1 MRECRLA
8 ERRAQDWD
16 EEDESQD
23 TDDDLDPV
31 SDPDEDEEV
40 LDEGEGLEDDES
52 LDESLDEADS
62 TGEDDDESDEGD
74 APAAAGSGEEDDS
87 DEASLDE
94 LLAKRSSKADPG
106 DSDDDIMTFIGP
118 PEDET
123 IAEPLPTKAQPMRDR
138 QEFVCKRCHLVKP
151 RVQLADEARGLCRDC
166 A

>member
-8 ERRAQDWD
+8 ERRAQDRD

-23 TDDDLDPV
+23 TDDLDPV
-31 SDPDEDEEV
+31 SDLDEDEEV
-40 LDEGEGLEDDES
+40 LDEREDLED
-52 LDESLDEADS
+52 DESLDEADS
-62 TGEDDDESDEGD
+62 TGEDEAEDDEGE

-94 LLAKRSSKADPG
+94 LLAKRSAKADPG
-106 DSDDDIMTFIGP
+106 DTDDDIMTFIGP